1 MSLHY
6 TERERASDDYVI
18 DTEGEFA
25 RARPTSSV
33 QNCARCQGRGFVI
46 VEEGGYEVSEDCSC
60 QAILER
66 IGCYNAAKIPADY
79 ADKRFT
85 DLKEHKGSTI
95 GKAKLWMMDYVQ
107 QANPLDEKGFVL
119 VGKSGVG
126 KTHLL
131 CAVLQQLTLER
142 GIACKYVDCFHLT
155 ERIRGS
161 IKDGS
166 DLDPSDILEPL
177 VDVPLLAIDEL
188 GKGMETP
195 FETHVIDQLVTRRYN
210 AHRPILVTTN
220 YIPEIMAEELE
231 QARAQDEMRGDRF
244 GPKRKKKQY
253 TTYSLEERTDERIV
267 SRLYEISKVVLVEGP
282 DYRYG
287 ANA

>member
-1 MSLHY
+1 LSLQY
-6 TERERASDDYVI
+6 TDRERVSDDYVI

-25 RARPTSSV
+25 RARPTRSIEDCD
-33 QNCARCQGRGFVI
+33 QCQGRGFLI
-46 VEEGGYEVSEDCSC
+46 VDEGGYEVSQDCTC
-60 QAILER
+60 RAILTR
-66 IGCYNAAKIPADY
+66 IGCYNAANIPADY

-85 DLKEHKGSTI
+85 DLKEHSGSTI

-107 QANPLDEKGFVL
+107 QANPLKEQGFVL

-142 GIACKYVDCFHLT
+142 GIPCKYVDCFHLT

-210 AHRPILVTTN
+210 ANRPILVTTN
-220 YIPEIMAEELE
+220 YIPEIMADELQDARE
-231 QARAQDEMRGDRF
+231 HDQARGDRF
-244 GPKRKKKQY
+244 GPKRKKKLY

-267 SRLYEISKVVLVEGP
+267 SRLYEISKVLLVKGQ